1 MKHLLIILMLSLS
14 TAVQAQS
21 SNSRVKTRISDDN
34 QTLSIQIDVNKHG
47 QDIHYK
53 QAFDVSGMNGL
64 QIDLLK
70 YRVFASQDITLP
82 FHEMKRLMGA
92 VLGAIIVIALAIA
105 VIIVRRPTN
114 KGTRSTS
121 EKKQVQVI

>member
-1 MKHLLIILMLSLS
+1 MKHLLIGLMLSLNL
-14 TAVQAQS
+14 TVQAQPS
-21 SNSRVKTRISDDN
+21 YSNVQARISEDS
-34 QTLSIQIDVNKHG
+34 QTLLIQIDVHKHG

-53 QAFDVSGMNGL
+53 QAFDVSDMNGL

-121 EKKQVQVI
+121 EKKQVQVT